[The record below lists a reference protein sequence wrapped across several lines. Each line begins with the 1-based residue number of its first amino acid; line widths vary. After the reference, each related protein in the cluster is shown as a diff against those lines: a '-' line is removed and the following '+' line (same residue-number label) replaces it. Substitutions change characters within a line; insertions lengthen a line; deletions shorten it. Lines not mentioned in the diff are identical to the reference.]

1 MPANNPAW
9 PPPPRPPNMGCR
21 SDLEPGAVVEWLQ
34 ATHKVWCA
42 SGNFYALDLT
52 EALGVETSGGL
63 VRSSLC

>member
-1 MPANNPAW
+1 
-9 PPPPRPPNMGCR
+9 MGCR
-21 SDLEPGAVVEWLQ
+21 SDLEPGAVAEWLE